1 MRKIFALLLFVS
13 IAFTL
18 SHAEACQGKSRSG
31 VAALY
36 LAEATGSNSTA
47 KEWASH
53 FRDLIQKTPSYCLV
67 DQKEKSA
74 VTVSMLGTDA
84 DLNGVSTA
92 ISLAVF
98 TTKESIFIDHWL
110 YISGKESVDSSAQ
123 KAVDAL
129 EREVRELKRLR
140 VVR

>member
-67 DQKEKSA
+67 DQKGQHSYQP
-74 VTVSMLGTDA
+74 G
-84 DLNGVSTA
+84 GVYHQG
-92 ISLAVF
+92 IHLYRSLAVYLGKRVGGLVGPESGRRPGTRSEGTQETARGSVRS
-98 TTKESIFIDHWL
+98 TTLGFIDL
-110 YISGKESVDSSAQ
+110 LGLST
-123 KAVDAL
+123 
-129 EREVRELKRLR
+129 
-140 VVR
+140 